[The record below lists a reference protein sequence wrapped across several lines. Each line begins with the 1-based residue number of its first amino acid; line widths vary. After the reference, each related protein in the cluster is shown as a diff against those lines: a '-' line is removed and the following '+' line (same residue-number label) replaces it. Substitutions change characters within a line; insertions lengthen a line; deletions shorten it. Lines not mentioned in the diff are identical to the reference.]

1 MNFLARLNQRYTV
14 IASNLSSQIMQL
26 AKDILSLDYDE
37 KTEKDLLSSLEKV
50 YDFTKGKGITSDT
63 DWQQNIKENK
73 EKKERLKEQMAETNK
88 RAKQYYQNP
97 TETPFEKKLKDKASQ
112 EKKKQIAE
120 NIKKLDNVI
129 SVDFKAAQPKP
140 TSEINIPKRSDESF
154 EEYKKR
160 ESRIKLSLEKINYLM
175 SELKEKAKQSE

>member
-1 MNFLARLNQRYTV
+1 MNFLARLNQRYTI
-14 IASNLSSQIMQL
+14 IASDLSSQIMQL
-26 AKDILSLDYDE
+26 AKDIINLDYDE

-50 YDFTKGKGITSDT
+50 YDFTKGKSTTADI

-73 EKKERLKEQMAETNK
+73 EKKERLKEQMTEKNK

-140 TSEINIPKRSDESF
+140 EVSIPKRSDESF
-154 EEYKKR
+154 EEYKER
-160 ESRIKLSLEKINYLM
+160 EGRIKLSLEKINYLM